1 MFELTIAFVAGL
13 IVMDLMWA
21 FKLKIPQLMY
31 YRWKHRNDPPAVY
44 TDEYEDEYNYKRS
57 DS

>member
-1 MFELTIAFVAGL
+1 MFELIIAFVVGL

-31 YRWKHRNDPPAVY
+31 YRWKHRNDPPY
-44 TDEYEDEYNYKRS
+44 NPETDYRS
-57 DS
+57 E